1 MADTADI
8 VVIGGGCHGT
18 SIAWQLARRGAGKVV
33 LLEKSGIAS
42 GATQWSSANIRLHY
56 QIETLARM
64 ALYGREMFRNFEERV
79 GGESGWRNNG
89 YVVLLPEEEI
99 EPARVIIEMQQ
110 RIGIDA
116 RMVSVDEIAE
126 MLPGMSL
133 DGVAGGCAEPDSG
146 HADGALTANSFAEA
160 ARREGAE
167 LRIGPE
173 VGQVTAIESP
183 GGGVRVITS
192 NGVIESGTAVL
203 AGGFRSAGLLAPH
216 GVELPI
222 TPVRH
227 TIAIVERVE
236 AKGLDDSHATISDRV
251 QLGYYRPSGP
261 GLTLI
266 GAHDPL
272 EGEIDADVETTRR
285 PQAEPTALLAG
296 RFWNRF
302 PGQAEARLR
311 EGYTGVYDC
320 TPDFQPALG
329 PVQAVPGLYIAAG
342 FSGHGFKLSPAVG
355 HLMADWILEGE
366 PSFVD
371 LSMFN
376 VERFGRG
383 ELIESGGGYE
393 SRTLA

>member
-1 MADTADI
+1 MKLGDTADI

-18 SIAWQLARRGAGKVV
+18 SIARHLARRGAGKVV
-33 LLEKSGIAS
+33 LLEKFGIAS

-64 ALYGREMFRNFEERV
+64 ALFGREMFRNFEERV

-99 EPARVIIEMQQ
+99 EPARMIVEMQQ

-116 RMVSVDEIAE
+116 RMISVDEIAD

-133 DGVAGGCAEPDSG
+133 DGVAGGCTEPDSG
-146 HADGALTANSFAEA
+146 QADGALTANSFADA
-160 ARREGAE
+160 ARREGAD

-173 VGQVTAIESP
+173 VGEVTAVKSS
-183 GGGVRVITS
+183 GDGVRVITS
-192 NGVIESGTAVL
+192 DGVIESGTAVL
-203 AGGFRSAGLLAPH
+203 AAGFRSAGLLAPH

-236 AKGLDDSHATISDRV
+236 EEGLDDSHPTISDQV

-272 EGEIDADVETTRR
+272 EGDVDADVETSHR
-285 PQAEPTALLAG
+285 PQAEPPATGRANGLAG
-296 RFWNRF
+296 
-302 PGQAEARLR
+302 
-311 EGYTGVYDC
+311 
-320 TPDFQPALG
+320 G
-329 PVQAVPGLYIAAG
+329 PV
-342 FSGHGFKLSPAVG
+342 
-355 HLMADWILEGE
+355 LESVSR
-366 PSFVD
+366 P
-371 LSMFN
+371 
-376 VERFGRG
+376 GRG
-383 ELIESGGGYE
+383 TSAGRLHGGCTTAPRISSLRWVRYRPFPVSI
-393 SRTLA
+393 SRPDTAATDSNSAPPSAT